1 MLTTQLACGKARKCM
16 AACPQAFA
24 NPASLL
30 HGHPVS
36 AVGRQVPHHYL
47 SSLHTSGPGV
57 CLPGETRGKGA
68 QANAAGMRTWEDSL
82 DSCTP
87 LPFLP
92 QGILARRDTWR
103 WRPLV
108 RLIKKPFK
116 LDEPVIYSLNAG
128 LPGSGWQM
136 PLCHLDERVSSASC
150 TLILGSHEKWEAVY
164 TLKPLPCDP
173 AQESKST
180 DWSCF
185 PRLPSPSCFCFV

>member
-1 MLTTQLACGKARKCM
+1 M

-36 AVGRQVPHHYL
+36 AVGRQAPHHYL

-92 QGILARRDTWR
+92 FLGEKRH
-103 WRPLV
+103 V
-108 RLIKKPFK
+108 
-116 LDEPVIYSLNAG
+116 E
-128 LPGSGWQM
+128 M
-136 PLCHLDERVSSASC
+136 EASRK
-150 TLILGSHEKWEAVY
+150 TNQEALQ
-164 TLKPLPCDP
+164 T
-173 AQESKST
+173 
-180 DWSCF
+180 
-185 PRLPSPSCFCFV
+185 